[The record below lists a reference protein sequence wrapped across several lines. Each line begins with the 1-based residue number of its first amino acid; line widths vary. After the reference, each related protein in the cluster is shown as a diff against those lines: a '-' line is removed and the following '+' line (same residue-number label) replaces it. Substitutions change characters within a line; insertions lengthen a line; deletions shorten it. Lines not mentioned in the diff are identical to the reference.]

1 MKHNRIYAAL
11 AAVAVCAVTM
21 SASITASAQGNLDNA
36 SHHRQKTKN
45 DWRNI
50 AIGSGAATAYGLIKH
65 DNTVSIVGAAGTLY
79 SLNRYEHDR
88 KSQSRIDRARA
99 DRYGR
104 SSYIN
109 RGHRY
114 VRHTVNRNGRK
125 YYTYRRG

>member
-11 AAVAVCAVTM
+11 TAVAVCAVTM
-21 SASITASAQGNLDNA
+21 TAPIVASAQRGLDDA

-50 AIGSGAATAYGLIKH
+50 AIGSGAVTAYGLIKH
-65 DNTVSIVGAAGTLY
+65 DNNVSILGAAGTLY

-88 KSQSRIDRARA
+88 KSQSKIDRARA

-104 SSYIN
+104 SSYMDH
-109 RGHRY
+109 GHRY
-114 VRHTVNRNGRK
+114 TRHTVNRHGQK
-125 YYTYRRG
+125 YYTYQRG

>member
-36 SHHRQKTKN
+36 SHRRQKTKN

-65 DNTVSIVGAAGTLY
+65 DKTVSILGAAGTLY
-79 SLNRYEHDR
+79 SLSRYEHDR
-88 KSQSRIDRARA
+88 KSQSKVDRARA
-99 DRYGR
+99 DQYGR
-104 SSYIN
+104 NSYYDH
-109 RGHRY
+109 GHRY
-114 VRHTVNRNGRK
+114 VRKTVTRNGHK
-125 YYTYRRG
+125 YYTYQRG